1 MIRNFKIMKKETV
14 NLVLVRHGQ
23 SQWNLENR
31 FTGWVD
37 VELTELGIQEAKRA
51 AEELKKLDLKFDH
64 SYCSVLKRSIHTL
77 WHILQGLELSWLPQE
92 KSWRLNERHYGA
104 LQGLNKKETA
114 EKYGDDQVKI
124 WRRSY
129 DTLPPLLKSA
139 DEDPK
144 AFYETFEKPNES
156 SKYSDL
162 EKYELLGLS
171 QKDFPRG
178 ESLKV
183 CQQRVVPY
191 FETIKTQLKKGKN
204 ILVVA
209 HGNSLRSL
217 IMELEGLSG
226 EKIMGVEVETAVPIV
241 YTLDLNTLKVLEK
254 KILKP

>member
-1 MIRNFKIMKKETV
+1 MKNSEVK
-14 NLVLVRHGQ
+14 LVLVRHGQ

-37 VELTELGIQEAKRA
+37 VELTELGIDEAKRA
-51 AEELKKLDLKFDH
+51 AQQLKKLGIKFSY

-77 WHILQGLELSWLPQE
+77 WQILQDLELSWLPQE

-114 EKYGDDQVKI
+114 DKYGDDQVKV

-139 DEDPK
+139 EEDL
-144 AFYETFEKPNES
+144 ETFQKTFETPNEN

-162 EKYELLGLS
+162 EKYEQLGLPKS
-171 QKDFPRG
+171 EFPRG

-191 FETIKTQLKKGKN
+191 FEKIKARLAKGEN
-204 ILVVA
+204 VLVVA

-217 IMELEGLSG
+217 IMEIENLSG
-226 EKIMGVEVETAVPIV
+226 EKIMEVEVETAVPIV
-241 YTLDLNTLKVLEK
+241 YTLETSTLKPLDK
-254 KILKP
+254 KILKI

>member
-1 MIRNFKIMKKETV
+1 MSTNTV

-37 VELTELGIQEAKRA
+37 VELTELGITEAKRA
-51 AEELKKLDLKFDH
+51 ARELKKLDIKFAY

-77 WHILQGLELSWLPQE
+77 WHILQGLELSWLPCD

-129 DTLPPLLKSA
+129 DTLPPLLKSV

-144 AFYETFEKPNES
+144 AFFETFEKPNES

-162 EKYELLGLS
+162 EKYELLGLG
-171 QKDFPRG
+171 KNDFPKG
-178 ESLKV
+178 ESLQI

-191 FETIKTQLKKGKN
+191 FETIKTRLKKGEN

-217 IMELEGLSG
+217 IMEIEGLNG
-226 EKIMGVEVETAVPIV
+226 ETIMNVEVETAVPIV
-241 YTLDLNTLKVLEK
+241 YTLDLKTLKPLDK
-254 KILKP
+254 KILKII